1 MEFFGTVAKMKWC
14 GWGGKEGKLFRI
26 CLKGSFFQWKSMV
39 FEIWRLKEDC
49 CEGLLKAMR
58 KLNLNSLNIFHF

>member
-49 CEGLLKAMR
+49 CEELLKAVR

>member
-1 MEFFGTVAKMKWC
+1 
-14 GWGGKEGKLFRI
+14 
-26 CLKGSFFQWKSMV
+26 MV